1 MELILTYLKAQ
12 PIIVLILAV
21 IIALIVVTIVK
32 KLLKVMAVLSL
43 VLCVYLGYMVYQG
56 KTITL
61 SRQQIEQYKDDRM
74 NLLKD
79 ISPSQFMKYLEKA
92 DKIRNVLSE

>member
-1 MELILTYLKAQ
+1 MI
-12 PIIVLILAV
+12 
-21 IIALIVVTIVK
+21 
-32 KLLKVMAVLSL
+32 
-43 VLCVYLGYMVYQG
+43 YQG

-61 SRQQIEQYKDDRM
+61 SRQQIEQYKADRM